1 MSTYLL
7 VHGACAGGWV
17 WDDLAERLEKAGH
30 RVRVVERLPSAGTD
44 PGSLGDLTTDANHV
58 RQVLDTIDEPVV
70 LVGHS
75 YGGMVITELADDP
88 KVRHSVYLAAFWP
101 QRGQSLLDLLGDAL
115 LPNWFVPRDDG
126 ALEITDDFELAW
138 ESLCADLDRD
148 RTRDMLS
155 RFVLQ
160 SAAAF
165 GAPST
170 APDGTHPTTYI
181 IAAQDSDNCLPV
193 AAQETMSAYADYV
206 VWLSAAHMVQLARP
220 DELAEALGQ
229 I

>member
-88 KVRHSVYLAAFWP
+88 KVRHSVYLAAF
-101 QRGQSLLDLLGDAL
+101 
-115 LPNWFVPRDDG
+115 
-126 ALEITDDFELAW
+126 
-138 ESLCADLDRD
+138 
-148 RTRDMLS
+148 
-155 RFVLQ
+155 
-160 SAAAF
+160 
-165 GAPST
+165 
-170 APDGTHPTTYI
+170 
-181 IAAQDSDNCLPV
+181 
-193 AAQETMSAYADYV
+193 
-206 VWLSAAHMVQLARP
+206 
-220 DELAEALGQ
+220 
-229 I
+229 

>member
-17 WDDLAERLEKAGH
+17 WDDLAERLEKADH

-101 QRGQSLLDLLGDAL
+101 QRGQSLLDLLGDAP

-170 APDGTHPTTYI
+170 APDRAHPTTYM

-193 AAQETMSAYADYV
+193 AAQEAMSAYADHV